1 MNVPKPSNVVFITGA
16 GMRVPVDLRYV
27 GSSEGVQIWE
37 PVLECDL
44 DRIMASVIAIDADD
58 WPPGAGLQ
66 LPAGPGYDEVQWG
79 LAILENSPILAGYL
93 PD

>member
-1 MNVPKPSNVVFITGA
+1 MKVPKPTNVVFITGA

-27 GSSEGVQIWE
+27 GSSEGVHIWE
-37 PVLECDL
+37 PVLEGDL
-44 DRIMASVIAIDADD
+44 ASIMASVVAIDADN

-66 LPAGPGYDEVQWG
+66 LPAGPGYDEVRWG
-79 LAILENSPILAGYL
+79 LAILANSPILAGYL